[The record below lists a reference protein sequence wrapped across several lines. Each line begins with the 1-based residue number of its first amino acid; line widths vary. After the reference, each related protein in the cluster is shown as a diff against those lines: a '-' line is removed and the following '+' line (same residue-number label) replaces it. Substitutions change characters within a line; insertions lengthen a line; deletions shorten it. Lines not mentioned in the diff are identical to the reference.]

1 MPTVQSGARLGPD
14 LLNDAVVIDMMA
26 RVAQLEPESQPLT
39 GLLNVLEK
47 SASCRN
53 PDPQHME
60 DELLPNRDLVS
71 GTQTAADTSI
81 EVDNPLFYLVGDIL
95 HVPRTGENMRVTA
108 APGTSPITVARGVG
122 SAPANLFDDEPIW
135 ILGGAQ
141 VENANSRIAL
151 NTLEIQKQFH
161 CQIIRNSIE
170 MGEISMATELYGG
183 DFDDQFD
190 KKLIEHKRQLDH
202 FFKYG
207 TPSRTD
213 TGSGYLR
220 TMEGVLHWIQT
231 NRMAV
236 DGVLGEGEFDAFLE
250 MGFQYGSST
259 KILLA
264 SQRLV
269 RSINNFA
276 KNRME
281 TVNLEGSYGMDISEY
296 RGPSGK
302 VWIMSDRELKGAIY
316 SGYGIL
322 LDPEYLLIRYLL
334 AGGEGGATE
343 KYQGSQYC
351 RRVTNIQANDLAGR
365 KDEIY
370 SCLTLQMVHERTAA
384 VLLGVEG

>member
-1 MPTVQSGARLGPD
+1 MPTVQSGPRTGAD
-14 LLNDAVVIDMMA
+14 LLADAIVIDMMS

-39 GLLNVLEK
+39 GLLNIQEK
-47 SASCRN
+47 ALATRN

-81 EVDNPLFYLVGDIL
+81 EVDNPLFYLVGDIV

-122 SAPANLFDDEPIW
+122 SAPAAIVDDEPIW

-141 VENANSRIAL
+141 VEGDVSRIAL

-161 CQIIRNSIE
+161 CQIVRNAIDAT
-170 MGEISMATELYGG
+170 EIQMATEQYGG

-202 FFKYG
+202 FYKYG

-213 TGSGYLR
+213 TGSGFLR
-220 TMEGVLHWIQT
+220 TMQGVLNWLQT

-236 DGVLGEGEFDAFLE
+236 DGVLGEGEFDAWCE
-250 MGFQYGSST
+250 MLFQYGSST
-259 KILLA
+259 KIALC
-264 SQRLV
+264 SQKVIRA
-269 RSINNFA
+269 INNFA
-276 KNRME
+276 KNRLV
-281 TVNLEGSYGMDISEY
+281 TVPLDGNYGIAIYEYIS
-296 RGPSGK
+296 PSGT
-302 VWIMSDRELKGAIY
+302 VWLISDRELKGAIY
-316 SGYGIL
+316 SGYAIG
-322 LDPEYLLIRYLL
+322 LDTEYLIQRYLL
-334 AGGEGGATE
+334 AGGSGAVD
-343 KYQGSQYC
+343 KYAGSQFC
-351 RRVTNIQANDLAGR
+351 RRVTNIQANDRAGR

-370 SCLTLQMVHERTAA
+370 TCVSLQMVHERTGA
-384 VLLGVEG
+384 VLTGVEG